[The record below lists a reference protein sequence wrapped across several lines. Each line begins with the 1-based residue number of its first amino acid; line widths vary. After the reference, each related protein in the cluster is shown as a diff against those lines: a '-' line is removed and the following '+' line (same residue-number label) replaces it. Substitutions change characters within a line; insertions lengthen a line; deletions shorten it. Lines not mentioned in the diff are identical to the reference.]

1 MLYIIIQD
9 IFDVLAELVK
19 TLNSSKFFVGMMM
32 IILNI
37 GSKYIEIDLGKNQ
50 KQLLNNKIMR
60 RILIFT
66 IVFIATKDI
75 LISLTVTAVFVIL
88 VLNLFNQDSPLC
100 ILPKSYTDLDT
111 NNDNKISD
119 EEIIQ
124 AYERLKKDGKV

>member
-1 MLYIIIQD
+1 
-9 IFDVLAELVK
+9 
-19 TLNSSKFFVGMMM
+19 
-32 IILNI
+32 
-37 GSKYIEIDLGKNQ
+37 
-50 KQLLNNKIMR
+50 MR

-75 LISLTVTAVFVIL
+75 LISLIVTAVFVIL

>member
-100 ILPKSYTDLDT
+100 ILPKSFIDVDT

-119 EEIIQ
+119 KEIIQ
-124 AYERLKKDGKV
+124 AYERLKKEGKV